1 MMTAWSRFPLGGVE
15 AEARR
20 REKEKQEGD
29 QETELGGGRGRRQN
43 TETFAVSRSAL
54 TSNAAPE
61 LHPPSIA

>member
-29 QETELGGGRGRRQN
+29 QETELGGGEAGDKTQKRLPFHAQ
-43 TETFAVSRSAL
+43 L
-54 TSNAAPE
+54 
-61 LHPPSIA
+61 